1 MAVSFVVKVASDAS
15 VDVVEEASVEIS
27 SETSGGQSTLIQ
39 GKVSSGSPLHFPP
52 FLAGITTARSLFLNE
67 GPQVAEHFPQSLQTD
82 HKQSEGKIDTTIA
95 GSADV
100 TETGLIVVALSFPV
114 HVFASGPKLKDGGQ
128 VHI

>member
-52 FLAGITTARSLFLNE
+52 FLAGNQNKE
-67 GPQVAEHFPQSLQTD
+67 GNYMDNYP
-82 HKQSEGKIDTTIA
+82 
-95 GSADV
+95 
-100 TETGLIVVALSFPV
+100 
-114 HVFASGPKLKDGGQ
+114 
-128 VHI
+128 